1 MHSFFYFLHIG
12 SLAIWFGG
20 LLSLAIVFK
29 MLAKRGLS
37 QETDGMVRSL
47 IAIVNRLLNPSA
59 FVVMVSGLAMMI
71 NLGLM
76 GQDVPLWLRLMQ
88 DGGSLI
94 VLLSIALITFYG
106 NRFKK
111 KLRNQAGTDH
121 VLTRKKM
128 LATYVRLMAGS
139 AVLVLGVVLVVS
151 LKVA

>member
-1 MHSFFYFLHIG
+1 
-12 SLAIWFGG
+12 
-20 LLSLAIVFK
+20 
-29 MLAKRGLS
+29 
-37 QETDGMVRSL
+37 MVRSL